1 MKNKGFKVL
10 LSGLLAVSVLG
21 GCSKTS
27 ESSSKEETDMLDQ
40 IQEKG
45 VLVIGTEGTYSPN
58 SYHDEEGNLVGFDV
72 EVAAKLAEKLG
83 VKAEFVESD
92 WDSLFASMDSGR
104 IDVVINEV
112 NPTEERALK
121 YDFSDPYT
129 YVHGALLVAEEN
141 NEITGFDDLVG
152 KKSAQNLA
160 STWTTTAE
168 SYGAEVVG
176 VDSMN
181 QSVELLLTGRA
192 DCTLN
197 AETAF
202 GDYMKNHP
210 EAKVKVAALS
220 DSVVCSVVPVK
231 KGNEKF
237 LKAVNDALK
246 EMRESGEL
254 SEISIKYFGVDVT
267 KE

>member
-1 MKNKGFKVL
+1 MKKRGFKTIL
-10 LSGLLAVSVLG
+10 IGLLMLVMMG
-21 GCSKTS
+21 GCS
-27 ESSSKEETDMLDQ
+27 SSSKSSANEETDLLDQ
-40 IQEKG
+40 IREKG

-58 SYHDEEGNLVGFDV
+58 SYHDEAGNLVGFDV

-112 NPTEERALK
+112 NMTEERALK

-129 YVHGALLVAEEN
+129 YVHGALLVAAN
-141 NEITGFDDLVG
+141 NEEIKSFDDIVG

-176 VDSMN
+176 VESMN
-181 QSVELLLTGRA
+181 QSVELLLAGRA

-210 EAKVKVAALS
+210 EAEVKVAALS
-220 DSVVCSVVPVK
+220 DSTVCSVVPVK

-237 LKAVNDALK
+237 LKAVNEALK